1 VSYPGLRSGAQP
13 IAAFFDIDHTVL
25 EINSGSKWISYLWK
39 SGQMSTVMLMRSL
52 TWLVEYRFG
61 LLDFEAMARRVLAT
75 YKGRPIEPIIEEV
88 EAWFERDV
96 AWSICVQARERVA
109 EHKSAGHH
117 IVLLTSATQFLSR
130 PVARTLEI
138 EHVLCTEVEIEGGV
152 VTGRHIEPACY
163 GSGKV
168 VLAERWAEHNGVDLD
183 ASYFYTDSYSD
194 LPMLDRVG
202 LPRVVNPD
210 PRLRRKASERGWEYE
225 TWTAPPRVI
234 KAQNASSR

>member
-1 VSYPGLRSGAQP
+1 VSQPGAHS

-61 LLDFEAMARRVLAT
+61 LLDFEAMAKRVLAT
-75 YKGRPIEPIIEEV
+75 YKGRPIQPIIEEV

-96 AWSICVQARERVA
+96 AWAICVQARERVA
-109 EHKSAGHH
+109 EHRAAGHH
-117 IVLLTSATQFLSR
+117 VVLLTSATQFLSYA
-130 PVARTLEI
+130 VARTLDV
-138 EHVLCTEVEIEGGV
+138 EHVLCTEVEVEAGI
-152 VTGRHIEPACY
+152 VTGRHIAPACY

-168 VLAERWAEHNGVDLD
+168 VRAERWAAHNGVDLD

-194 LPMLDRVG
+194 LPMLERVG

-210 PRLRRKASERGWEYE
+210 PRLRRKASERGWQYE

-234 KAQNASSR
+234 KAQTASSR

>member
-1 VSYPGLRSGAQP
+1 VSSARS

-25 EINSGSKWISYLWK
+25 EINSGSKWIAYLWK
-39 SGQMSTVMLMRSL
+39 SGQMSTLMLMRSL

-61 LLDFEAMARRVLAT
+61 LLDFEAMARRVLAS
-75 YKGRPIEPIIEEV
+75 YKGRPIQPIIEEV

-109 EHKSAGHH
+109 EHKAAGHH
-117 IVLLTSATQFLSR
+117 VVLPTSATQFLSYA
-130 PVARTLEI
+130 VARTLDV
-138 EHVLCTEVEIEGGV
+138 EHVLCTEVEIEEGI

-163 GSGKV
+163 GNGKV
-168 VLAERWAEHNGVDLD
+168 VRAERWAADNGVDLA

-194 LPMLDRVG
+194 LPMLERVG

-210 PRLRRKASERGWEYE
+210 PRLRRKASERGWSYE
-225 TWTAPPRVI
+225 TWTAPPRIV
-234 KAQNASSR
+234 KTQNAASR